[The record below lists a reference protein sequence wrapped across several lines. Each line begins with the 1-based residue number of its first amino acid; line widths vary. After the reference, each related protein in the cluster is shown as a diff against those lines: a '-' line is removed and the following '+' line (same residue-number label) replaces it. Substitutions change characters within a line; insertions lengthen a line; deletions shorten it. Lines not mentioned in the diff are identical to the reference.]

1 MLRARVI
8 IDIANRR
15 SYTGSIATTILAVSP
30 HGAGPPPGAVDSGPM
45 MVWPALAATAAVLL
59 LCLPR
64 AALTLDNGVSLTP
77 DMGW

>member
-1 MLRARVI
+1 
-8 IDIANRR
+8 
-15 SYTGSIATTILAVSP
+15 
-30 HGAGPPPGAVDSGPM
+30 M

-59 LCLPR
+59 VCLPR

>member
-1 MLRARVI
+1 MRQLCVTLDFVRAKHTVS
-8 IDIANRR
+8 RR
-15 SYTGSIATTILAVSP
+15 RFWLCHRTG
-30 HGAGPPPGAVDSGPM
+30 PGAVDSGPM
-45 MVWPALAATAAVLL
+45 VVWPALAATAAVLL

>member
-1 MLRARVI
+1 MPLDMLRARVA
-8 IDIANRR
+8 DRIARDDDF
-15 SYTGSIATTILAVSP
+15 GCVGP
-30 HGAGPPPGAVDSGPM
+30 HGAGPGAVDSGPM

>member
-8 IDIANRR
+8 IANRR
-15 SYTGSIATTILAVSP
+15 SYRDDDFGCVTARTG
-30 HGAGPPPGAVDSGPM
+30 PGAVDSGPM

-59 LCLPR
+59 VCLPR
-64 AALTLDNGVSLTP
+64 AALTLDYGVSLTP

>member
-1 MLRARVI
+1 M
-8 IDIANRR
+8 R
-15 SYTGSIATTILAVSP
+15 SYRDDDRAILAVSP
-30 HGAGPPPGAVDSGPM
+30 HPGPGAVDSGPM